1 MMRAIGVVATV
12 ESEVGGMGQKL
23 NTEMGEEGRS
33 PGKGLDW

>member
-1 MMRAIGVVATV
+1 MWAIGVVATV

-23 NTEMGEEGRS
+23 TSEMGGEEGRS